1 MYKLIM
7 VLIFIFTSSLVS
19 KELVL
24 SDEEKNFISQNPYI
38 KVSNEFD
45 WYPYDF
51 NDKGN
56 ATGYAVDYFKLLASK
71 IGLHIQFV
79 TDDWATL
86 SKKFETKE
94 IDILY
99 PAKKSKKREKIALF
113 GKEFIKMQLALI
125 TKSAR
130 SDIESFEDMDGKTLA
145 LIKGWASA
153 KYIKNRYKNIKY
165 IEFDTSKETL
175 ESVAFG
181 LADGAIEDIFSANYI
196 IKKEMYSNL
205 HIVSKVNMYG
215 KDSYSLHLMFQ
226 KDNPLLQKLFD
237 KAIDTITPD
246 DILKL
251 KSKWIGDFIL
261 KNKKLEFTS
270 EENVYLQNKKIVKYC
285 IDPNWIPLEMNKD
298 GVHIGISSDYM
309 KLLRKKIDVHFKF
322 VETKTWAQTLE
333 FVKNRKC
340 DILTLAMESL
350 ERKSYLDFTKPYIDI
365 PLVLVAKNDEIF
377 YSDVSSIKNLP
388 IGITK
393 DYTYGEVLRVR
404 YPNMNLIDVEN
415 INDGLNKVESG
426 ELFGYIDAVTAAGY
440 AIQNRYFSTL
450 KIAGKF
456 DKKWG
461 LGVAVRND
469 EPILLHIFEK
479 AIESIDVTKHQEI
492 LNKWISVK
500 YDTKADYSNI
510 FKFLALVFVIAILI
524 LYRQYHLKKLNKKLE
539 ILSTTDKLTSIY
551 NRLKLDEVMLYE
563 KNIFDRFYR
572 PLSIV
577 LLDIDDFKK
586 INDKYGHKVGDEV
599 LQSMAK
605 ILLDT
610 KRKTDILGRWG
621 GEEFLVICH
630 ETDLSGAMKL
640 AEKFRT
646 SINSSRFANIEHLS
660 ASFGVA
666 EFAKDESIENIFI
679 RADQGLYKAKESGKN
694 RVEAY

>member
-1 MYKLIM
+1 
-7 VLIFIFTSSLVS
+7 
-19 KELVL
+19 
-24 SDEEKNFISQNPYI
+24 
-38 KVSNEFD
+38 
-45 WYPYDF
+45 
-51 NDKGN
+51 
-56 ATGYAVDYFKLLASK
+56 
-71 IGLHIQFV
+71 
-79 TDDWATL
+79 
-86 SKKFETKE
+86 
-94 IDILY
+94 
-99 PAKKSKKREKIALF
+99 
-113 GKEFIKMQLALI
+113 
-125 TKSAR
+125 
-130 SDIESFEDMDGKTLA
+130 
-145 LIKGWASA
+145 
-153 KYIKNRYKNIKY
+153 
-165 IEFDTSKETL
+165 
-175 ESVAFG
+175 
-181 LADGAIEDIFSANYI
+181 
-196 IKKEMYSNL
+196 MYSNL

-285 IDPNWIPLEMNKD
+285 IDPNWMPLEMNKD